1 MFEEDESQVEVR
13 VVTDNEQLKDV
24 FDIRIRV
31 FVNEQNVSMEE
42 EIDEFE
48 NVSTHFL
55 LYDQEKPV
63 GTGRLRMV
71 DGVGKVER
79 ICILPSHRKGGG
91 GKLIMEKIE
100 RFAKEKG
107 INKLKLH
114 GQTHAEKFYKKLGY
128 ETVSDVFMEAGIPH
142 IVMAKEMI

>member
-1 MFEEDESQVEVR
+1 VEVR
-13 VVTDNEQLKDV
+13 VVTNNEQLKDV

-48 NVSTHFL
+48 DVSTHFL
-55 LYDQEKPV
+55 LYDEEKPV
-63 GTGRLRMV
+63 GTGRFRIV

-79 ICILPSHRKGGG
+79 ICILPSHRKGGN
-91 GKLIMEKIE
+91 GKLIMKKIE
-100 RFAKEKG
+100 QFAKEKG

-114 GQTHAEKFYKKLGY
+114 GQTHAEEFYKKLGY

-142 IVMAKEMI
+142 IVMVKEII